1 MPRLQCEKSPPV
13 VLLPLQSRPLSPTVP
28 SRSSPPWKA
37 LARSE
42 RLTAIETAVIADW
55 HVQNTLFSCR
65 VLRLWQ
71 DLVIVDPSCS
81 RCCIA
86 PTTLRS
92 VSAWDWLTI
101 TRTR

>member
-13 VLLPLQSRPLSPTVP
+13 VLLPLQSRPLSPTVQ
-28 SRSSPPWKA
+28 
-37 LARSE
+37 
-42 RLTAIETAVIADW
+42 TAVTADL

>member
-1 MPRLQCEKSPPV
+1 V
-13 VLLPLQSRPLSPTVP
+13 VLLPLQSGPLSPTVS
-28 SRSSPPWKA
+28 SRSSLPWKA

-42 RLTAIETAVIADW
+42 RLSAIKTAVTADL

-81 RCCIA
+81 RCCIS

-92 VSAWDWLTI
+92 LTAWGWLTI